1 MSVLVINGPN
11 LNLLGTREPEIYGT
25 TTLAEVEGR
34 LRQYGETMGVVL
46 DFFQSNSEAEL
57 IDCIQTK
64 GPESQGVII
73 NAGGLSHT
81 SVALR
86 DAVATLSM
94 PVIEVHISNV
104 YARERFRHRSYLSG
118 VATGVIVGLG
128 THGYLLALDYLAEVG
143 IAGGRP

>member
-11 LNLLGTREPEIYGT
+11 LNLLGKREPEIYGA
-25 TTLAEVEGR
+25 TTLAEVEGQ

-64 GPESQGVII
+64 GPESQGIII

-143 IAGGRP
+143 IGGGRP

>member
-11 LNLLGTREPEIYGT
+11 LNLLGTREPEIYGA
-25 TTLAEVEGR
+25 TTLAEVEGQ

-64 GPESQGVII
+64 GPESQGIII

-118 VATGVIVGLG
+118 VAAGVIVGLG

-143 IAGGRP
+143 IGGGRP

>member
-11 LNLLGTREPEIYGT
+11 LNLLGTREPEIYGA
-25 TTLAEVEGR
+25 TTLAEVEGQ

-64 GPESQGVII
+64 GPESQGIII

-143 IAGGRP
+143 IGGGRP

>member
-11 LNLLGTREPEIYGT
+11 LNMLGTREPEIYGAK
-25 TTLAEVEGR
+25 TLAEVEGR

-64 GPESQGVII
+64 GPESQGLII

-86 DAVATLSM
+86 DALATLSLPM
-94 PVIEVHISNV
+94 IEVHISNV

-143 IAGGRP
+143 IGGGRP

>member
-11 LNLLGTREPEIYGT
+11 LNMLGTREPEIYGA
-25 TTLAEVEGR
+25 TTLPDVEGR

-46 DFFQSNSEAEL
+46 DFFQSNSEAEI

-64 GPESQGVII
+64 GPESQGLII

-86 DAVATLSM
+86 DAVATLSI

-118 VATGVIVGLG
+118 VATGIIVGLG

-143 IAGGRP
+143 IGGGRP